1 MESSTAAAPAE
12 RYTGSRTIADM
23 MSAAAE
29 RYRDRAM
36 VRYKADGE
44 WRDVSYREAGEIVSE
59 IGRGFLHLGI
69 KPGDRVALQCRT
81 RPEWTFVDFGITST
95 GATVVPIYPTNSPEE
110 CAWVAGNSEARA
122 IVCEDASQVA
132 KILAVRDQLPALETI
147 VVIEPI
153 ADGAPGVDE
162 AIPLGELRRHGRERD
177 AAELRARAEAVEPDQ
192 PFTFIYTSGTTG
204 PPKGCVITHGNYR
217 NVLNMC
223 EATGAVDDEDVVYLF
238 LPLAH
243 SYALLV
249 QLLVVDIGATIAY
262 VGTRDPKGII
272 PELMEVHPTHLPS
285 VPRIFEKL
293 YTLAW
298 GAIEAQG
305 PDKVAQVRQ
314 AVALGLK
321 VRRLQAVGQ
330 PVPEELKGPFEQADT
345 ELFANVRNLFG
356 GRVRQAVTGAAPIAP
371 DILEFF
377 FAAGVP
383 VLEGYGM
390 TETATVSTYSTIEN
404 HKLGTVGRALP
415 GSEIRIAEDGEVLVR
430 GPHIFQGY
438 YRNDDASFGAIVDGW
453 LHTGDLGSLDE
464 DGYLSITGRKKDIII
479 TAGGKNLTPANLEND
494 LKQSRWISQ
503 AVMYGDRRPYPVAL
517 ITLDPEEIA
526 GFARENG
533 LPEDLAVAGARA
545 EGPRA
550 DPGRSST
557 RSTPSTPRSSRS
569 SASRSSTTTSRRR
582 PASSRRPS
590 RSSATSSTRST
601 RASWT
606 RSTRRPNPRPTGAAA
621 RRSSA
626 RGSAA
631 RRASSPSRR
640 RSGARPCAPAW
651 RRSRCRGARRRRAAR
666 RSPGPAGR

>member
-12 RYTGSRTIADM
+12 RFTGSRTIADM

-44 WRDVSYREAGEIVSE
+44 WHDLSYREVGEIVSE
-59 IGRGFLHLGI
+59 IGRGLLYLGI
-69 KPGDRVALQCRT
+69 KPGDRVALLCRT
-81 RPEWTFVDFGITST
+81 RPEWTFADFAITST
-95 GATVVPIYPTNSPEE
+95 GAIVVPIYPTNSPEE

-122 IVCEDASQVA
+122 IVCEDAEQVA

-147 VVIEPI
+147 VVIDEI
-153 ADGAPGVDE
+153 AAGAPGSDE
-162 AIPLGELRRHGRERD
+162 AIGLDEIRRHGRDRD
-177 AAELRARAEAVEPDQ
+177 PAELRERAEAVEPDQ

-223 EATGAVDDEDVVYLF
+223 EAADQTHDDDVVYLF

-243 SYALLV
+243 SYALLI
-249 QLLVVDIGATIAY
+249 QLLVVDSGTTLAY

-272 PELMEVHPTHLPS
+272 GELMEVHPTNLPS

-305 PDKVAQVRQ
+305 PEKVAQVRQ

-321 VRRLQAVGQ
+321 VRQLQAAGQ
-330 PVPEELKGPFEQADT
+330 PVPEELKAPFEQADS

-356 GRVRQAVTGAAPIAP
+356 GRVRQANTGAAPIAQE
-371 DILEFF
+371 ILEFF
-377 FAAGVP
+377 YASGVP

-390 TETATVSTYSTIEN
+390 TETATVSTVSTVEH
-404 HKLGTVGRALP
+404 HKFGTVGRALP
-415 GSEIRIAEDGEVLVR
+415 GCEVRIADDGEVLIR

-438 YRNDDASFGAIVDGW
+438 YRNDDASFGAVVDGW

-517 ITLDPEEIA
+517 ITLDPEEIVPWA
-526 GFARENG
+526 KEQG
-533 LPEDLAVAGARA
+533 LPEDPEALADEPKVRELIQGVLDGVNERYARVEQIKRFAILDHDLSQETGELTPTLKVKRNVINEKYEELFDRLYA
-545 EGPRA
+545 EG
-550 DPGRSST
+550 
-557 RSTPSTPRSSRS
+557 
-569 SASRSSTTTSRRR
+569 
-582 PASSRRPS
+582 
-590 RSSATSSTRST
+590 
-601 RASWT
+601 
-606 RSTRRPNPRPTGAAA
+606 
-621 RRSSA
+621 
-626 RGSAA
+626 
-631 RRASSPSRR
+631 
-640 RSGARPCAPAW
+640 
-651 RRSRCRGARRRRAAR
+651 
-666 RSPGPAGR
+666 